1 MFGKPQIDLTQIRPT
16 SKLTLKLSCL
26 AACSNNV
33 EQAER
38 VYNFIAG
45 DMKDLPDFD
54 APRLSTFEQI
64 KTGADSIFGWFGEHR
79 GQLIEGWNFIQSM
92 RGSNTIPIV
101 PAAPPADIPP
111 IPAPK

>member
-26 AACSNNV
+26 AACGNDVS
-33 EQAER
+33 QAER

-54 APRLSTFEQI
+54 VPPMSTFEQI
-64 KTGADSIFGWFGEHR
+64 KNGANNLFGWLGEHR
-79 GQLIEGWNFIQSM
+79 DQLAEGWNFIQTI
-92 RGSNTIPIV
+92 RNGGTIPI
-101 PAAPPADIPP
+101 ATGTPPTDIPP
-111 IPAPK
+111 IPEPK

>member
-1 MFGKPQIDLTQIRPT
+1 MFGKPQIDFTQIRPT

-26 AACSNNV
+26 AACGNNV
-33 EQAER
+33 EQAEL

-54 APRLSTFEQI
+54 VPPVSTFEQI
-64 KTGADSIFGWFGEHR
+64 KTGANNLFGWIGEHR
-79 GQLIEGWNFIQSM
+79 DQLMEGWNFIQAM
-92 RGSNTIPIV
+92 RGGNMIPVAPAV
-101 PAAPPADIPP
+101 PPTDIPP